1 MNKRLTKAQ
10 KEVLN
15 AMTEGDNT
23 LDQLKE
29 RTGKKWGPLTTVL
42 AALKRAGLVTSDPYS
57 IVYKL
62 VQN

>member
-1 MNKRLTKAQ
+1 MNKRLTKA
-10 KEVLN
+10 
-15 AMTEGDNT
+15 
-23 LDQLKE
+23 QLKE

-62 VQN
+62 PKD

>member
-29 RTGKKWGPLTTVL
+29 ITGKKCG
-42 AALKRAGLVTSDPYS
+42 Y
-57 IVYKL
+57 
-62 VQN
+62 